1 MNTLRKMNLLLTALL
16 VSMGAQAQTSP
27 GAAEPAEYHVQGLQT
42 FSPEHPHTLWYRQP
56 AAYQWAGNAWM
67 EYALPIG
74 NGQLGACLMGGVKQD
89 EIQFNEKTLWE
100 GTPNDMAGTFDYGS
114 YKNFG
119 SVLVTDLSGQ
129 FGFNEAR
136 QVRDYVRYL
145 DLQTGIGGVDYSST
159 DGLTHYE
166 RRYFASFPD
175 RVVAVRYR
183 ATGRRQLDLLVSVKP
198 GDDLNATPVSY
209 SGAYATFGGKL
220 KTVSHAACL
229 RVVPAGAD
237 ARMESTPDG
246 IRVSGTR
253 EVLLVLAGGTD
264 FDAAA
269 PTLTSGTEGLS
280 GRIRKQVDKAASRGW
295 TALLERHTEDFTAL
309 SGRVD
314 FQLQG
319 AASALPTDRLI
330 ECYNDAGR
338 CATGRE
344 PDALFLEQL
353 YFAYGRYLM
362 IGCSR
367 GVDIP
372 SNLQGI
378 WNNRSQAAWNSDIHS
393 NINVQMNYWPAE
405 PTNLSELHLPF
416 VNYVINMAGR
426 DNWKRAATQF
436 GGVKHGWTCFTE
448 NNIFGGMSLWGNNY
462 FVANAWYCSHLWQ
475 HYRFTLDEKF
485 LLRAFPTLWSCAQF
499 WMERM
504 IEDRGCPSLGIL
516 PDGSYVAP
524 DEYSAEQNAHP
535 KEDGTAHAQQLIY
548 ALLRSVR
555 QSVDIL
561 GVKRVGLTQADVE
574 QLDRFLARVDRGLHT
589 EIYTA
594 NARANG
600 AWTNPRN
607 GVHQGDTLLREWK
620 YATYDVS
627 DDPSHRHLSHLMA
640 LYPLSDIGPRSPY
653 FPAAVNSLRL
663 RGDKATGWSMG
674 WKVCLWARA
683 LDGNHAHVIL
693 HNALR
698 HSTSYDVEA
707 HKGGVYYNL
716 FDSHAPFQIDG
727 NFGTCAG
734 VAEMLLQSHT
744 DTLQLLPALPD
755 LWQAGH
761 MSGLRAVNNFQ
772 VDQQWQDGRLVRAVI
787 RSGSGKP
794 CPIYYPGIAQYHVCG
809 PDGKPMQGVVVD
821 DNTLLIPT
829 RKGCTYTIYK

>member
-1 MNTLRKMNLLLTALL
+1 
-16 VSMGAQAQTSP
+16 
-27 GAAEPAEYHVQGLQT
+27 
-42 FSPEHPHTLWYRQP
+42 
-56 AAYQWAGNAWM
+56 
-67 EYALPIG
+67 
-74 NGQLGACLMGGVKQD
+74 
-89 EIQFNEKTLWE
+89 
-100 GTPNDMAGTFDYGS
+100 
-114 YKNFG
+114 
-119 SVLVTDLSGQ
+119 
-129 FGFNEAR
+129 
-136 QVRDYVRYL
+136 
-145 DLQTGIGGVDYSST
+145 
-159 DGLTHYE
+159 
-166 RRYFASFPD
+166 
-175 RVVAVRYR
+175 
-183 ATGRRQLDLLVSVKP
+183 
-198 GDDLNATPVSY
+198 
-209 SGAYATFGGKL
+209 
-220 KTVSHAACL
+220 
-229 RVVPAGAD
+229 
-237 ARMESTPDG
+237 
-246 IRVSGTR
+246 
-253 EVLLVLAGGTD
+253 
-264 FDAAA
+264 
-269 PTLTSGTEGLS
+269 
-280 GRIRKQVDKAASRGW
+280 
-295 TALLERHTEDFTAL
+295 
-309 SGRVD
+309 
-314 FQLQG
+314 
-319 AASALPTDRLI
+319 
-330 ECYNDAGR
+330 
-338 CATGRE
+338 
-344 PDALFLEQL
+344 
-353 YFAYGRYLM
+353 M
-362 IGCSR
+362 I
-367 GVDIP
+367 D
-372 SNLQGI
+372 
-378 WNNRSQAAWNSDIHS
+378 
-393 NINVQMNYWPAE
+393 
-405 PTNLSELHLPF
+405 
-416 VNYVINMAGR
+416 
-426 DNWKRAATQF
+426 
-436 GGVKHGWTCFTE
+436 
-448 NNIFGGMSLWGNNY
+448 
-462 FVANAWYCSHLWQ
+462 
-475 HYRFTLDEKF
+475 
-485 LLRAFPTLWSCAQF
+485 
-499 WMERM
+499 
-504 IEDRGCPSLGIL
+504 DRGCPSLGIL

>member
-1 MNTLRKMNLLLTALL
+1 
-16 VSMGAQAQTSP
+16 
-27 GAAEPAEYHVQGLQT
+27 
-42 FSPEHPHTLWYRQP
+42 
-56 AAYQWAGNAWM
+56 
-67 EYALPIG
+67 
-74 NGQLGACLMGGVKQD
+74 
-89 EIQFNEKTLWE
+89 
-100 GTPNDMAGTFDYGS
+100 
-114 YKNFG
+114 
-119 SVLVTDLSGQ
+119 
-129 FGFNEAR
+129 
-136 QVRDYVRYL
+136 
-145 DLQTGIGGVDYSST
+145 
-159 DGLTHYE
+159 
-166 RRYFASFPD
+166 
-175 RVVAVRYR
+175 
-183 ATGRRQLDLLVSVKP
+183 
-198 GDDLNATPVSY
+198 
-209 SGAYATFGGKL
+209 
-220 KTVSHAACL
+220 
-229 RVVPAGAD
+229 
-237 ARMESTPDG
+237 
-246 IRVSGTR
+246 
-253 EVLLVLAGGTD
+253 
-264 FDAAA
+264 
-269 PTLTSGTEGLS
+269 
-280 GRIRKQVDKAASRGW
+280 
-295 TALLERHTEDFTAL
+295 
-309 SGRVD
+309 
-314 FQLQG
+314 
-319 AASALPTDRLI
+319 
-330 ECYNDAGR
+330 
-338 CATGRE
+338 
-344 PDALFLEQL
+344 
-353 YFAYGRYLM
+353 M

-561 GVKRVGLTQADVE
+561 GAKRVGLAQADVE
-574 QLDRFLARVDRGLHT
+574 QLDRFLTRVDRGLHT

-594 NARANG
+594 NTRANG

-794 CPIYYPGIAQYHVCG
+794 CPIYYPGIAQYRVCG

-829 RKGCTYTIYK
+829 RKGCTYTISK